1 MNLKETIRRVLNEG
15 LKERMIQ
22 FIDEYGVKSAVDFFG
37 GWKIIEDTIGD
48 ENVTTKM
55 KINFIKE
62 LTKEQGGISV
72 FDLNED
78 PIYFGRDGNEYQEIY
93 YFGLRSVTIQMW
105 DRENNYTDLG
115 EFIVS
120 YENLNDGQI
129 DDIFYMLMEH
139 NRRGLRL

>member
-1 MNLKETIRRVLNEG
+1 MNIKQTIRRVLNEG

-22 FIDEYGVKSAVDFFG
+22 FMDEYGLKSAVDFFG

-62 LTKEQGGISV
+62 LMKELGGISV
-72 FDLNED
+72 HDLNED
-78 PIYFGRDGNEYQEIY
+78 PIYFGQDGNEYQEIY

-105 DRENNYTDLG
+105 DRENYDDLG
-115 EFIVS
+115 EFIAS
-120 YENLNDGQI
+120 YEELSDGLI